1 MISMFLGKLMAFNKK
16 LFPHIVLLR
25 LAAFIVVMLYNSY
38 KIYQGLLIAAEEN
51 GSLFLLIV
59 LSEKTTCCQG
69 KICLFS
75 LFFQEVISLE
85 LNLSHKVF
93 QFSCFRKGHQWA
105 SCEGIK
111 PTEIWSHM
119 LEVKQMLISI
129 CKILSFFL
137 SLEGN
142 MTMIHIY
149 VVSFNCCLFNNYFY
163 FQVPV
168 WYSF

>member
-1 MISMFLGKLMAFNKK
+1 MVFNKK

-75 LFFQEVISLE
+75 LFFQEVISLD

-93 QFSCFRKGHQWA
+93 QFSRFRKGHQWA

-129 CKILSFFL
+129 CKILSFFIPRRKYDHD
-137 SLEGN
+137 SY
-142 MTMIHIY
+142 I
-149 VVSFNCCLFNNYFY
+149 CCVLQLLFIQQLLLFSGPCLI
-163 FQVPV
+163 FILT
-168 WYSF
+168 